1 MFSNIVDVLNTITKN
16 ISSVAILN
24 VIQIR
29 HTDVPVWVFFI
40 RIINTE
46 NIGVDNRIMIQF
58 LLQLEAQDFN
68 TNFWILG
75 YNQSYNIFLHDV
87 SKIIWFSI

>member
-1 MFSNIVDVLNTITKN
+1 MF
-16 ISSVAILN
+16 
-24 VIQIR
+24 
-29 HTDVPVWVFFI
+29 FFI

-58 LLQLEAQDFN
+58 QLQLEAQDFN

-75 YNQSYNIFLHDV
+75 YNQSYNIFFTRCQQNNLVFNIQYIDIV
-87 SKIIWFSI
+87 ILSKQNIVM